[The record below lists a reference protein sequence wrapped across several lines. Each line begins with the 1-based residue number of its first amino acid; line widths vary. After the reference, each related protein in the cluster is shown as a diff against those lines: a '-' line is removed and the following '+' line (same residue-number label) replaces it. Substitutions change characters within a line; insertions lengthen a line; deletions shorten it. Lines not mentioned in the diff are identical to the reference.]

1 MGERERK
8 ELNRGRGRGPN
19 LCQRFSMR
27 ALCKYAPQQVERTC
41 HTDRFSIV
49 SSRVMRVVVVVV
61 VVAVVFSL
69 RSIKIMLIKCHFID
83 GT

>member
-1 MGERERK
+1 MPK
-8 ELNRGRGRGPN
+8 ILM
-19 LCQRFSMR
+19 C

-41 HTDRFSIV
+41 HTDRFPIV
-49 SSRVMRVVVVVV
+49 SSHVRVVIVVVVV
-61 VVAVVFSL
+61 VVAIVFSL